1 MPPMCGSTAPTCL
14 RSDRRAAIRG
24 CAPSFSARFP
34 HEGGAKPRSFPHFH
48 FATEKRPMHEAGL
61 RTARGPAFLC
71 IYPAVLHF
79 QDIYVDFPP
88 DKSIFF
94 SVN

>member
-1 MPPMCGSTAPTCL
+1 MN
-14 RSDRRAAIRG
+14 RAFAL
-24 CAPSFSARFP
+24 C
-34 HEGGAKPRSFPHFH
+34 EGP
-48 FATEKRPMHEAGL
+48 
-61 RTARGPAFLC
+61 FLC

-79 QDIYVDFPP
+79 QDIYDDFPP